1 MRSVATGCSQ
11 NAGTLK
17 ILYKTSFQFKDDGI
31 SCFDL
36 ELILMKSD
44 FVYADILI
52 LEKIPNLIP
61 AFQIKDTQLVLLNIT
76 LLKRFLNIF

>member
-1 MRSVATGCSQ
+1 MRSVATGYSQ

-31 SCFDL
+31 SCFVL

-44 FVYADILI
+44 FVYADILN
-52 LEKIPNLIP
+52 LEKSQIWSQ
-61 AFQIKDTQLVLLNIT
+61 AFQIKDTQPILLNIT
-76 LLKRFLNIF
+76 L